1 MDFREYYT
9 WLREEY
15 LRDFQNELIDAALE
29 ENFIAV
35 IGARQIGKTAA
46 LALLSILFAGGI
58 KKPSDGKMIPA
69 HNVYIISA
77 TFDKGLNVIRE
88 VNEVLGRM
96 NLIEHI
102 TEDRLGGKTQA
113 VLKNGKTITAVAGK
127 PGCLQGYTGTC
138 IWDEA
143 SLTQHD
149 PADIYTQCMAASSA
163 KDYYRV
169 IIASNA
175 DKFGSWTHSFFH
187 SQHKDWIRMRGM
199 FSIYDIDIY
208 KAYPKGIPPHIDKR
222 KQAMTTSAWSRF
234 YLNLFLSGEEGRFRS
249 SLVEQCRTDK
259 PTYKRRDGI
268 KVLSIDPGFSINGN
282 PAGVVVASID
292 KGQVEVIESYHWF
305 GKTESEQRKLIN
317 DLVQEHQVSRIY
329 IDQGVGGMV
338 MRDNLIKTYGKSA
351 IVPLSVNRNKYNLW
365 ALEIEKLITAGGLRI
380 NAGCECLIDD
390 LLSFEVD
397 GAGNLLVPERPAA
410 NGKSKIHADAGVA
423 LLMLTEGLGGSIGS
437 FEVETIDVKDRFSS
451 GDGAEFGWDNH
462 DYNTFI

>member
-1 MDFREYYT
+1 MFR
-9 WLREEY
+9 
-15 LRDFQNELIDAALE
+15 
-29 ENFIAV
+29 
-35 IGARQIGKTAA
+35 
-46 LALLSILFAGGI
+46 
-58 KKPSDGKMIPA
+58 
-69 HNVYIISA
+69 
-77 TFDKGLNVIRE
+77 
-88 VNEVLGRM
+88 
-96 NLIEHI
+96 
-102 TEDRLGGKTQA
+102 
-113 VLKNGKTITAVAGK
+113 
-127 PGCLQGYTGTC
+127 
-138 IWDEA
+138 
-143 SLTQHD
+143 
-149 PADIYTQCMAASSA
+149 IY
-163 KDYYRV
+163 
-169 IIASNA
+169 N
-175 DKFGSWTHSFFH
+175 
-187 SQHKDWIRMRGM
+187 
-199 FSIYDIDIY
+199 IDIY

-222 KQAMTTSAWSRF
+222 KQAMTTSAWQRF

-305 GKTESEQRKLIN
+305 GKTESEQRGLIN

-380 NAGCECLIDD
+380 NAGCECLIED